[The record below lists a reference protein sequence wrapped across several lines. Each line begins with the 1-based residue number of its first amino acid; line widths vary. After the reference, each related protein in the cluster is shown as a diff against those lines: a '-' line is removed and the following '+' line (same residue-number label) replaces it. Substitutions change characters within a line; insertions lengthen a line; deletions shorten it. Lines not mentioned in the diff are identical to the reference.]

1 MGIADLF
8 QKIVESTN
16 EGVFAVDPEG
26 SIIFAN
32 RPMEEMLG
40 YARGELGGLQIRD
53 IVWEADLPDFA
64 HHVLKIKQGLQER
77 YPLTLKR
84 KDGTPVSVLVSATP
98 IIEEGKFEGA
108 FALVG
113 EISQYRQISR
123 ELFPAIEELKTLEVI
138 VNRSPAVAFVWKP
151 EEGLPVQYVSEN
163 VSQFGY
169 RKEEFE
175 SGTLVYTDIIHPEDR
190 ERVIQEGIAF
200 RKEKRNEYFQHYRII
215 TKDGKIRWVDDRTI
229 VNWNPSGEVLNTY
242 GIILDVTSRVLM
254 EEEALEAEA
263 KLRAFLEASPD
274 LIYLKDTEGR
284 NLLVNTAYAHYFG
297 LHPEKINGKKDSEIM
312 PPGLAEQ
319 CAQSDRLV
327 IQKNEPIRA
336 EEKIQNEKGER
347 VFDTIKFPIKGPYG
361 KVRGIGGISRDITEL
376 RQTTEALKKQGE
388 FMKLILDHAQD
399 LIYRYRLVPE
409 PGFEYV
415 SPSSTRI
422 TGYTPEEHYAD
433 PYLGMKIVHPE
444 DRPIIEALSNDP
456 LSFHRP
462 VELRWVKK
470 DGTIFWTEQ
479 INTPVFD
486 ETGRVVAIVG
496 IARDITQQKKAQ
508 EKIIESERN
517 LRAFLEALKEPAIL
531 LNSEGE
537 ILFANKNASLR
548 LGLPPLE
555 NSHCCLWDFLSGDL
569 EKKLKPL
576 VLNAVEEKG
585 PISGEIGIED
595 RTFLLQIYPWE
606 TEEGRVEKV
615 VLLMIDITERIR
627 IEGEKE
633 KAKNALIY
641 SVSHDLKTPLMVMEA
656 SLDLIYSTDARKR
669 EKKFAEYSTLFRNN
683 LARMKSLVENL
694 LLSQRAILSE
704 IKPSLQK
711 VNVFKMFGEIISE
724 MRHLAMSAG
733 VKLEERA
740 WGEPLF
746 EEFDP
751 ELMRRALENLISNAI
766 KFSKKGQKVT
776 VSLERGDSELRF
788 VVEDRGPGINR
799 EEMAGLFQPFRRL
812 EFAERGNIP
821 GTGLGLFVSRKLV
834 EAHGGKLILES
845 SPGVGTKAIISL
857 PIK

>member
-1 MGIADLF
+1 MGIEDLF
-8 QKIVESTN
+8 RKIVETSN
-16 EGVFAVDPEG
+16 EGVIAIDPQG
-26 SIIFAN
+26 SIILAN
-32 RPMEEMLG
+32 HQMEVMLG
-40 YARGELGGLQIRD
+40 YGKGELLGLHARD
-53 IVWEADLPDFA
+53 LVWETELPDFVD
-64 HHVLKIKQGLQER
+64 HWLKLQQGLGGR
-77 YPLTLKR
+77 YKRTLKR
-84 KDGTPVSVLVSATP
+84 KDGSPTVVLVSANP
-98 IIEEGKFEGA
+98 IIEQGEFKGA

-113 EISQYRQISR
+113 EFSQYQQISR
-123 ELFPAIEELKTLEVI
+123 ELFSAIEELKTLEVI

-169 RKEEFE
+169 QKEEFE
-175 SGTLVYTDIIHPEDR
+175 SGTLVFTDIIHPEDR
-190 ERVIQEGIAF
+190 ERVVQEGREF
-200 RKEKRNEYFQHYRII
+200 RKEGRNEYFQHYRII

-229 VNWNPSGEVLNTY
+229 VNRSPSGEVLNTY

-297 LHPEKINGKKDSEIM
+297 LQPGDINGKKDSEIM
-312 PPGLAEQ
+312 PPGLTEQ

-347 VFDTIKFPIKGPYG
+347 VFDTIKFPIKGAYG

-376 RQTTEALKKQGE
+376 RRASEALKKQGE
-388 FMKLILDHAQD
+388 FLKLILDHAQD
-399 LIYRYRLVPE
+399 LIYRYRLFPE

-415 SPSSTRI
+415 SPSATRI

-444 DRPIIEALSNDP
+444 DRPILEALRNDP
-456 LSFHRP
+456 VSFQKP
-462 VELRWVKK
+462 VEFRWVKK

-496 IARDITQQKKAQ
+496 IARDITEQKKAQ

-517 LRAFLEALKEPAIL
+517 LRAFLEALKEPAVL
-531 LNSEGE
+531 LNTEGE

-555 NSHCCLWDFLSGDL
+555 NSHCCLWDFLSGEL

-576 VLNAVEEKG
+576 VLNAVEGKG

-595 RTFLLQIYPWE
+595 RTFLLQVYPWE
-606 TEEGRVEKV
+606 TEDGRVEKV

-627 IEGEKE
+627 VEGEKE
-633 KAKNALIY
+633 KVKNALIY

-656 SLDLIYSTDARKR
+656 SLDLISSSDPERR
-669 EKKFAEYSTLFRNN
+669 EEKFLEYSILFRNN
-683 LARMKSLVENL
+683 LNRMKGLVENL

-704 IKPSLQK
+704 IKPSPQT
-711 VNVFKMFGEIISE
+711 VNVFKMFGETVSE
-724 MRHLAMSAG
+724 MRTLARSLG
-733 VKLEERA
+733 VELEEKTS
-740 WGEPLF
+740 GEPLF
-746 EEFDP
+746 IEFDP
-751 ELMRRALENLISNAI
+751 ELVRRALENIISNAI

-776 VSLERGDSELRF
+776 VSLEREDHELRF
-788 VVEDRGPGINR
+788 VVEDKGPGIKK
-799 EEMAGLFQPFRRL
+799 EEMEGLSQPFRRL
-812 EFAERGNIP
+812 ESAERSNIP
-821 GTGLGLFVSRKLV
+821 GTGLGLFVARKLV
-834 EAHGGKLILES
+834 EAHGGKLVLES
-845 SPGVGTKAIISL
+845 SPGMGTKAIISL